1 MTTSCCG
8 VAWRGGTY
16 YFDNAYTRHYSE
28 KKIAENNE
36 AEIMGVVAED
46 ARESYVG
53 EAIVT
58 LQSDTTD
65 EMESNVER
73 IVQWIHVWRQAR
85 GFDA

>member
-1 MTTSCCG
+1 
-8 VAWRGGTY
+8 
-16 YFDNAYTRHYSE
+16 
-28 KKIAENNE
+28 
-36 AEIMGVVAED
+36 MGVVAED

>member
-1 MTTSCCG
+1 
-8 VAWRGGTY
+8 
-16 YFDNAYTRHYSE
+16 
-28 KKIAENNE
+28 
-36 AEIMGVVAED
+36 MGVVAED

-65 EMESNVER
+65 EMESNVES